1 MRRLWYIVSKD
12 KDQIT
17 LKVKLL
23 KIQVKIKRE
32 EHKMRERTLTK
43 VLKKLR
49 LDDNVSGVLLY
60 VKGKR
65 LKRENQKIP

>member
-1 MRRLWYIVSKD
+1 MVYSKQRQRPNHS
-12 KDQIT
+12 KG
-17 LKVKLL
+17 KLL